1 MTLPKSI
8 VTGALAAIFAL
19 GALFAASIPAS
30 TLEIKET
37 IWARLDS
44 SGKLVASENKFRRGE
59 KIHLVLRQ
67 AGPFL
72 AGQDGRH
79 WFDLDMTVSGPAG
92 QVVLDQKD
100 LLGEK
105 GHIRL
110 PGAVAESPYGI
121 FESSV
126 AMDQGVYKMTLTLR
140 DKVAGTQVQIV
151 RPFILSAG
159 LSYGNAVFA
168 RMDEQK
174 KLNPLDT
181 AVFQKGEAVHFV
193 LLNVGLFKK
202 GADGKHAFEIDMDVK
217 NPAGLS
223 ILTRKDMLGENG
235 HLLLENDIAGSP
247 YVTFQ
252 SSSALP
258 SGAYTMQMTVRDRI
272 GNDSLT
278 VKNTFELLANAEKNP
293 PAEEIHDESIF
304 FGTGFLVSEDGY
316 ILTAAHVVNH
326 SNNINV
332 YVNES
337 PRKAKLIKIDAA
349 HDVAILKTT
358 GSFSAVFLGDA
369 QEAKLGDNVFT
380 IGFPNITVQGVSPK
394 LTKGVISSLNGIRD
408 DPTSFQISTPIQP
421 GNSGGPLVLKN
432 GHVVGIVIATL
443 NASAALSA
451 SGQLPQNVNYAV
463 KINYAKFLIDSLGIK
478 TILRPDVGKENAVDR
493 ITSGVVLIEC
503 QKDR

>member
-1 MTLPKSI
+1 MTLPKNI
-8 VTGALAAIFAL
+8 VTGALAVFFAL
-19 GALFAASIPAS
+19 GILSAASVPAS
-30 TLEIKET
+30 GLEIKDT

-67 AGPFL
+67 AGPFQ
-72 AGQDGRH
+72 AGPDGRH
-79 WFDLDMTVSGPAG
+79 WFDLDMIVSGPDG
-92 QVVLDQKD
+92 RVVLEQKN

-126 AMDQGVYKMTLTLR
+126 AMEQGDYKMTLILR
-140 DKVAGTQVQIV
+140 DKVAGTQIQVV
-151 RPFILSAG
+151 RSFTLSAG

-174 KLNPLDT
+174 RLNPLD
-181 AVFQKGEAVHFV
+181 AADFQKGEAVHFV
-193 LLNVGLFKK
+193 LFNVGLFKK
-202 GADGKHAFEIDMDVK
+202 GTDGKHAFEIDMEVK
-217 NPAGLS
+217 DPAGKP

-252 SSSALP
+252 SSTALP
-258 SGAYTMQMTVRDRI
+258 AGAYSMQMTVRDRI
-272 GNDSLT
+272 GKGSIRVD
-278 VKNTFELLANAEKNP
+278 KTFELHSNPAQNP
-293 PAEEIHDESIF
+293 PAEEIHDETIF
-304 FGTGFLVSEDGY
+304 FGTGFLVSENGY

-326 SNNINV
+326 SNDINV
-332 YVNES
+332 YINQS
-337 PRKAKLIKIDAA
+337 PRKAKLIKIDAGN
-349 HDVAILKTT
+349 DVAILKIT
-358 GSFSAVFLGDA
+358 GSFSPVFLG
-369 QEAKLGDNVFT
+369 EAKEVKLGDDVFT

-394 LTKGVISSLNGIRD
+394 LTEGVISSLSGIRD

-443 NASAALSA
+443 NASAALGS

-463 KINYAKFLIDSLGIK
+463 KINYAKFLIDALGIETK
-478 TILRPDVGKENAVDR
+478 WLPRDRMENAIER
-493 ITSGVVLIEC
+493 ITNAVVLIEC
-503 QKDR
+503 QKEK